1 MKNALLFAVFSACLC
16 IFDLQA
22 GQTDDVA
29 IANAVQLIHREA
41 GEHRLILIGEMHGTK
56 EVPQLIGALVSSYAS
71 TEPVELAL
79 EVHRSEQ
86 DALVRYLASDGS
98 EKARAALKSG
108 AFWTVRGTQHDGRR
122 NEDVIDLIEHVRQ
135 LRAEGKR
142 VSLLAIDNAT
152 NENADSQTRDKAMA
166 GRVREAFAKLR
177 HGRLLV
183 LSGNVHA
190 MLARPGNAPPEMQ
203 TPMGSYLRD
212 LGAYSINVGANEGEF
227 WACLSTCGP
236 VAVSKNGSTSGRSDD
251 GVYDLEIVLPEFTV
265 ARLLGAK

>member
-16 IFDLQA
+16 ISDLQA

-108 AFWTVRGTQHDGRR
+108 AFWAVRGTQHDGRR
-122 NEDVIDLIEHVRQ
+122 NEDMIDLIEHVRQ

-190 MLARPGNAPPEMQ
+190 MLARPSNAPPEMQ

-227 WACLSTCGP
+227 WACLATCGP
-236 VAVSKNGSTSGRSDD
+236 VAVPKNGSTSGRGDD
-251 GVYDLEIVLPEFTV
+251 GVCDLEIVLPEFTV